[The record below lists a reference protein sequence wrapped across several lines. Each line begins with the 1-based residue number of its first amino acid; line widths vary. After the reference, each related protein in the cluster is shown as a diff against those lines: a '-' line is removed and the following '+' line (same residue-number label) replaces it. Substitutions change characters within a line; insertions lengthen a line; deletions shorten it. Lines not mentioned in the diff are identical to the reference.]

1 MMVERKQSVTG
12 ANSTPMSGNSII
24 NSPAQPPFA
33 NSQFQQQPQSSPMTP
48 MAPMSYS
55 TSASIIPAAR
65 LAGSVAFSSPGNP
78 ATPLQQQ
85 PTPGG
90 VMSPCSFT
98 AGRTFQYG
106 SPTASQLSLLPQ
118 LSAVM
123 TQQQQQQ
130 QSSQP
135 QQASPQRNEVHSS
148 LSRDVRHLSASQ
160 PSLPHETSLA
170 IRQHPSS
177 GESLASIQPAASPSP
192 QAPGSAPQ
200 QGGIRATVPPRV
212 ALFRQMSSGA
222 LPPVRAAPSTV
233 QHRDPMGSRR
243 ESAVLNSGPET
254 EQDKMRFA
262 SNL

>member
-33 NSQFQQQPQSSPMTP
+33 NSQFQQHLQSSPMTP
-48 MAPMSYS
+48 IAPMTYS

-65 LAGSVAFSSPGNP
+65 LAGSVAFSSPVNP

-98 AGRTFQYG
+98 GGRAFQYG
-106 SPTASQLSLLPQ
+106 SPTASQLSLIPQ
-118 LSAVM
+118 LSAVAM
-123 TQQQQQQ
+123 QQQQQQ

-170 IRQHPSS
+170 IRQHQSS
-177 GESLASIQPAASPSP
+177 RESLASIQPSASPSP

-200 QGGIRATVPPRV
+200 QGTIRATVPPRV

-243 ESAVLNSGPET
+243 ESAVLSSGTET

>member
-12 ANSTPMSGNSII
+12 ANSTPISGNSII

-33 NSQFQQQPQSSPMTP
+33 NIQFQQQVQSSPMTP
-48 MAPMSYS
+48 MAPMTYS

-78 ATPLQQQ
+78 ATPLQQ

-106 SPTASQLSLLPQ
+106 SPTASQLSLVPQ
-118 LSAVM
+118 LSAM
-123 TQQQQQQ
+123 TTQQQQQA
-130 QSSQP
+130 SQP

-170 IRQHPSS
+170 IRQHQSS
-177 GESLASIQPAASPSP
+177 GESLASIQPAASPTP
-192 QAPGSAPQ
+192 QPPGPAPQ
-200 QGGIRATVPPRV
+200 QGAIRATVPPRV

-243 ESAVLNSGPET
+243 ESAVLNSGTET